1 MHPLM
6 PPSGNHTSLAGTS
19 LICGWCSHECLY
31 RNFPWAYYHV
41 DSQRVCLPLPCS
53 VNISH
58 YIPIIHHY
66 TILCHHVCCLTPR
79 SFTPSPPWS
88 EPIKASTL
96 SVLSQPAARR
106 LMLEFEEIQQGKSMK
121 SPVKK
126 NINFPKW
133 SRIASHLSCLEIWS
147 ICWTLRKNTEIDLHD
162 SFLMFWPANKQWL
175 SWTCHCPTSNCPGL
189 LCKYMQILSSRTLL

>member
-1 MHPLM
+1 MNV
-6 PPSGNHTSLAGTS
+6 SIG
-19 LICGWCSHECLY
+19 ISHEHITMLIPNGFVSHCHV
-31 RNFPWAYYHV
+31 RWIFP
-41 DSQRVCLPLPCS
+41 
-53 VNISH
+53 H

-126 NINFPKW
+126 PSTIINFPKW